1 MIPMFNSFGAYK
13 GYIGINGWDLRE
25 RNIHTS
31 KDDLRKKAIHSPDYQ
46 PHARRNGVL
55 QPMIFTRGGENHQ
68 YNVVCMPDDEL
79 FAGDLIDAFGE
90 KWLVM
95 EARADATTHKTGR
108 MMQCN
113 HLFRFQNFNS
123 DIVEVWGIIDQ
134 SGYSSTVTGTN
145 QMQKSE
151 EQVAMYMPYNED
163 TAKIFVDKRL
173 ASHVGYDKTGALIL
187 NTYRVT
193 SLNPEAESFNKNDHL
208 LMLKAIRDVYSESSD
223 NLEFMICDYIAPIE
237 YPAGEPNPALLP
249 CYIQGTPEVML
260 SRTRTLTPLFY
271 QADGITP
278 AESATAVW
286 TCPEVDGITFDID
299 NNRLLMKASDDSD
312 LIGTAFEVMLS
323 DEAGLYQP
331 CAVIV
336 EVVNFA

>member
-1 MIPMFNSFGAYK
+1 MTPMLNSFGAYK
-13 GYIGINGWDLRE
+13 GYLAVGGCDLRE
-25 RNIHTS
+25 RNIQSS
-31 KDDLRKKAIHSPDYQ
+31 KDDLRRKAVDSPDYQ
-46 PHARRNGVL
+46 PNTLRNGIL

-151 EQVAMYMPYNED
+151 EQVVMYMPYNAD

-173 ASHVGYDKTGALIL
+173 ASRVGYDQTGKLIL
-187 NTYRVT
+187 NTYRIT
-193 SLNPEAESFNKNDHL
+193 SMNPDANSFNRCDHL
-208 LMLKAIRDVYSESSD
+208 LTLKAIRDVYSESTD
-223 NLEFMICDYIAPIE
+223 NLELLICDYIAPVE
-237 YPAGEPNPALLP
+237 YPVVEPDPALLP
-249 CYIQGTPEVML
+249 CYIQGTPELML
-260 SRTRTLTPLFY
+260 SRTRTLSPLFY

-278 AESATAVW
+278 AESVTAIW

-299 NNRLLMKASDDSD
+299 NNRLLMKASSDSD
-312 LIGTAFEVMLS
+312 LVGAAFEVVLS
-323 DEAGLYQP
+323 DVDGLYQP

-336 EVVNFA
+336 EVTNFA

>member
-1 MIPMFNSFGAYK
+1 MTPMNYSFDTYK
-13 GYIGINGWDLRE
+13 GYIGVGGRDLRE
-25 RNIHTS
+25 RNIQAS
-31 KDDLRKKAIHSPDYQ
+31 KDDLRRKAVASPDYQ
-46 PHARRNGVL
+46 PDALRNGVR

-123 DIVEVWGIIDQ
+123 DIIEVWGIIDQ
-134 SGYSSTVTGTN
+134 SGYSSTVTGSN

-151 EQVAMYMPYNED
+151 EQVAMYMPYNSD
-163 TAKIFVDKRL
+163 TQKIFVDKRL
-173 ASHVGYDKTGALIL
+173 ASHVGYDKTGTLIL

-193 SLNPEAESFNKNDHL
+193 SLNPASESFNHKDHL
-208 LMLKAIRDVYSESSD
+208 LMLKAIRDVYSESTD
-223 NLEFMICDYIAPIE
+223 NIELLICDYIAPIE
-237 YPAGEPNPALLP
+237 YPPEEPDAEFLS
-249 CYIQGTPEVML
+249 CHIKGTPELML

-271 QADGITP
+271 QADGVTL
-278 AESATAVW
+278 AEGVTAVW
-286 TCPEVDGITFDID
+286 TYPKIAGIAFGADG
-299 NNRLLMKASDDSD
+299 NRLIMKASGDGD
-312 LIGTAFEVMLS
+312 LIGTSFEIVLS
-323 DEAGLYQP
+323 DADGLYQP
-331 CAVIV
+331 STVTV

>member
-1 MIPMFNSFGAYK
+1 MFCSFGAYK
-13 GYIGINGWDLRE
+13 GYLGVAGADLRE
-25 RNIHTS
+25 RNIQTS
-31 KDDLRKKAIHSPDYQ
+31 KDDLRRKAVHNPDYQ
-46 PHARRNGVL
+46 PDALRNGVP

-95 EARADATTHKTGR
+95 EARADNTTHKTGR

-123 DIVEVWGIIDQ
+123 DIVEAWGIIDQ

-173 ASHVGYDKTGALIL
+173 ASHIGYDKTGVRIL
-187 NTYRVT
+187 NTYRIT
-193 SLNPEAESFNKNDHL
+193 SLSPDAESFNRCDHL
-208 LMLKAIRDVYSESSD
+208 LMLKAVRDVYSESTD
-223 NLEFMICDYIAPIE
+223 NMDLMICDYVAPVE
-237 YPAGEPNPALLP
+237 YPADEPNPALLA
-249 CYIQGTPEVML
+249 CYIQGTPELML

-271 QADGITP
+271 QADGVTL

-286 TCPEVDGITFDID
+286 TCPEIEGITFDID
-299 NNRLLMKASDDSD
+299 NNRLLMKASSDSD
-312 LIGTAFEVMLS
+312 LIGLSFEVILS
-323 DEAGLYQP
+323 DADGLYQP
-331 CAVIV
+331 CAVMV
-336 EVVNFA
+336 EVTNFA